1 MKMIKTVSVIEPNV
15 TALEKPIPKVEKRK
29 VAAYARVSTDK
40 EEQQGSYEAQIDYFT
55 KMIASNS
62 EWEFVKVY
70 SDEGLSGTSTRL
82 RKGFQCMINDALS
95 GKIDLIVTKSISR
108 FARNTVDSL
117 TTIRMLKD
125 AGVECFFEKE
135 NIYTF
140 DPKGELLITI
150 LSSLAQEESRSLS
163 ENVTWG
169 ARKRFADGKYTIH
182 CSEFLGYRK
191 GADGAPETDEKEAS
205 VIRRIYCMCIEGLG
219 YYEIAKAL
227 TNDGIKTPMG
237 KDVWG
242 YSVVKSI
249 LQNEKYI
256 GDALLQKTV
265 SVSYLTKKRVKN
277 DGFVKQYYV
286 KGGHPAIITE
296 EFFNEAKAVQETY
309 GKRARR
315 STGKKPFSKRLKCA
329 NCGKWFIETVWNPN
343 TKYEKRT
350 WRCGNNKKNGGCV
363 APAFTAEQVGALLE
377 NARRKI
383 SENRELYL
391 SLLPRLYT
399 PLRVLEVC
407 RIERAEIENAGFTPD
422 SSPRLASLLPFIKSR
437 EDLNETV
444 DRALRTHDT
453 SGLPDDVLDMLVD
466 CLEVFSDGRFAVRY
480 IPENGFIDI

>member
-1 MKMIKTVSVIEPNV
+1 MKKIAVIEPMIKEIEINDQIQRR
-15 TALEKPIPKVEKRK
+15 KK

-55 KMIASNS
+55 KLISRNKD
-62 EWEFVKVY
+62 WDFVKVY

-82 RKGFQCMINDALS
+82 RKGFQSMIKDALA

-182 CSEFLGYRK
+182 YSEFLGYKK
-191 GADGAPETDEKEAS
+191 GKDGLPEIDETEAS
-205 VIRRIYCMCIEGLG
+205 VVRRIYFMCIEGYS
-219 YYEIAKAL
+219 YYEIAKTL
-227 TNDGIKTPMG
+227 TNDNIRTPMG
-237 KDVWG
+237 KNKWS

-249 LQNEKYI
+249 LHNEKYI

-265 SVSYLTKKRVKN
+265 SVSYLTKKRVQN
-277 DGFVKQYYV
+277 NGLVKQYYV
-286 KGGHPAIITE
+286 KGGHPAIISE
-296 EFFNEAKAVQETY
+296 SIFAEA
-309 GKRARR
+309 GRAREAPKR
-315 STGKKPFSKRLKCA
+315 SRREADGKVFSKRLCCA
-329 NCGKWFIETVWNPN
+329 YCGNWYLETVWHPN
-343 TKYEKRT
+343 TENEKKM
-350 WRCGNNKKNGGCV
+350 WRCGNKKKNGLCR
-363 APAFTAEQVGALLE
+363 APYLAADEVGEILNNAKQSLCE
-377 NARRKI
+377 N
-383 SENRELYL
+383 SELYL

-399 PLRVLEVC
+399 SLRMLEIC
-407 RIERAEIENAGFTPD
+407 RLEKNEIEKSGLSPET
-422 SSPRLASLLPFIKSR
+422 SPRLAALVSFLRSR
-437 EDLNETV
+437 EEQNAMIK
-444 DRALRTHDT
+444 RALASKNT
-453 SGLPDDVLDMLVD
+453 SALPAYLPDLLIDRIEITSREKIMVH
-466 CLEVFSDGRFAVRY
+466 Y
-480 IPENGFIDI
+480 IPCPPPDDHSSQ